1 MGIALILAAVLA
13 WWLHKR
19 GELLPNLA
27 RLGGTGAAALIALR
41 MLETGKPLLALAAA
55 VAGYFWWKTQGAKPA
70 NPDDETQALALL
82 GLARGADADA
92 IQTAWRGRMAQAHPD
107 AGGSDAAARA
117 VTEARDLLLARQ
129 RNQDAARNNK

>member
-1 MGIALILAAVLA
+1 LGIALILAAALA
-13 WWLHKR
+13 WWLHQR

-55 VAGYFWWKTQGAKPA
+55 GAGYFWWKTQGAKPA
-70 NPDDETQALALL
+70 HPDDETQALALL
-82 GLARGADADA
+82 GLVRGADADA
-92 IQTAWRGRMAQAHPD
+92 IQAAWRGRMAQAHPD

-129 RNQDAARNNK
+129 RNQDAGV